1 MNEVEIPLKIGGL
14 AAVKAELKDLKGQLV
29 NATDPAE
36 IARLSKAAGVLSDK
50 IKDANEQVKMFATG
64 SKFEAV
70 SNGFGGIKRSLM
82 SLDFEEANKKSELL
96 VSTMGSLGKDDISKA
111 LKGLGGTVKNLG
123 MAFMKLGLQILMNP
137 IFLLTVVIVAIVV
150 AIALVL
156 NKFGVLQKVLDV
168 LMIPIRALIDGF
180 KMLTDWMGITSF
192 AADENA
198 EKVTAAMEKASAAS
212 KERAEDMGKSYD
224 HEIAMAKIAG
234 KTTVNLEIEK
244 SYNTQKEAQSRV
256 RDNYATLKA
265 ISHQTDEDAMKKKQK
280 LKDDIKAENDLISK
294 GVNDREIIRANFA
307 KEVTADAAKAAT
319 DAAAANAAAYKERL
333 AKQKEAAANRLA
345 AERQIEDLR
354 IAAIQDAGLREQ
366 ATIAEKYKRLRAD
379 LLKDATKN
387 GIEKA
392 ALLKAFNA
400 AEKIEVAK
408 TEEEKKKI
416 ANENYQSLQALEIS
430 NMVEGEAKIAKQQQ
444 VALQLARNAAKAK
457 YGAES
462 EQFVLFNEQL
472 EIADTAATK
481 ARSNKKIADQQA
493 LLTSITD
500 LALTEDQRKIAA
512 IEAQYLTEQELA
524 NGHAETLLA
533 LKNKHDKDI
542 ENANTMAA
550 NAAVEKDK
558 QVRDAKLG
566 FAKDTVDGLTNLG
579 GMLIKDQAKLA
590 KFNKASALVQIGI
603 DTAKAISAL
612 VAASNTNP
620 LNGVTGGGAGI
631 AQFAA
636 GIIQIATNVAKAKSI
651 LSSPSTSAT
660 ASGGGGG
667 ESGGGG
673 SSTSQVVPQSAQ
685 LFGSA
690 NTGGTMSAGGT
701 STEGNTSMTV
711 TAIVSESQVTSVQD
725 KINRINKNSEL

>member
-70 SNGFGGIKRSLM
+70 GNGLGSIKRSLM

-212 KERAEDMGKSYD
+212 KDRAEDMGKSYD

-265 ISHQTDEDAMKKKQK
+265 IAHQTDADAMKKKQK
-280 LKDDIKAENDLISK
+280 LKDDIKAENDLITK

-307 KEVTADAAKAAT
+307 KEVTADEAKAAT
-319 DAAAANAAAYKERL
+319 DAAAAA
-333 AKQKEAAANRLA
+333 KEAAAKAKEYRANRLTA
-345 AERQIEDLR
+345 SRALKDFELSQIKDQTEREV
-354 IAAIQDAGLREQ
+354 AIVN
-366 ATIAEKYKRLRAD
+366 EKYKRILADLVNDDKKTTVEKAKFKKQAEDQQKIDLDKIATDKRTIEEANLKKGNEMIAALNVQLMAEGTEKELFLQQDKYNKLRAAALADITLTAEQKKTLTAQYDALEKAEADKKLLDKQTAQVD
-379 LLKDATKN
+379 LLASLQSADVIERSALEAKYLKDQEMAN
-387 GIEKA
+387 GNFETL
-392 ALLKAFNA
+392 ALLKAQHD
-400 AEKIEVAK
+400 
-408 TEEEKKKI
+408 KK
-416 ANENYQSLQALEIS
+416 LGD
-430 NMVEGEAKIAKQQQ
+430 M
-444 VALQLARNAAKAK
+444 
-457 YGAES
+457 
-462 EQFVLFNEQL
+462 
-472 EIADTAATK
+472 DTAAKQSEFDKGQK
-481 ARSNKKIADQQA
+481 A
-493 LLTSITD
+493 
-500 LALTEDQRKIAA
+500 
-512 IEAQYLTEQELA
+512 
-524 NGHAETLLA
+524 
-533 LKNKHDKDI
+533 
-542 ENANTMAA
+542 
-550 NAAVEKDK
+550 
-558 QVRDAKLG
+558 RDAKLA

-579 GMLIKDQAKLA
+579 GMLIKDQKKLE
-590 KFNKASALVQIGI
+590 KFNKASALIQIGI

-612 VAASNTNP
+612 VAASNLNP
-620 LNGVTGGGAGI
+620 ANAVTAGGAGI